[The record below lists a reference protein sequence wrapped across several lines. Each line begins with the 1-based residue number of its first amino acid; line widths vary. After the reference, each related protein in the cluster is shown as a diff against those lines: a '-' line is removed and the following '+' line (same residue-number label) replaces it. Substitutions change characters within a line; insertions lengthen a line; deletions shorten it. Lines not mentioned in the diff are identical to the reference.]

1 MLYTDSDYPFIFK
14 LFLYNY
20 ICVCKLISLKKKIK
34 IVSLSTCMICI
45 YGLFREKNH
54 YRLVFKIVNSLPSI
68 KIPRYGTLH
77 SVSTIRTSDADWRI
91 GLWLTLICTAVFH
104 HSTNIAF
111 KQTVFVNQVL
121 TLKVSAQRKKA
132 GSNLLAS

>member
-1 MLYTDSDYPFIFK
+1 M
-14 LFLYNY
+14 
-20 ICVCKLISLKKKIK
+20 
-34 IVSLSTCMICI
+34 
-45 YGLFREKNH
+45 YG
-54 YRLVFKIVNSLPSI
+54 
-68 KIPRYGTLH
+68 
-77 SVSTIRTSDADWRI
+77 
-91 GLWLTLICTAVFH
+91 VFH